1 MGTIYDKAKS
11 LSATTP
17 QGSIYERAKIISE
30 KEISKEPTI
39 PEIPTV
45 VKAYPSTMELLADLQ
60 IDPLSLKADPTK
72 FLSVAGQNIKDTF
85 INEAEAAAQFVASF
99 TSKER
104 PISEKI
110 GAGLKLF
117 GASAGVV
124 FAPITT
130 LFQTAKTIPV
140 LGSVS
145 KLFEAPIVALGET
158 GSNIANILVD
168 ELPINEQHKEN
179 IREGMKEIG
188 ALAFQLGGL
197 KVGAKT
203 QEIIKTK
210 TPELI
215 KRFGKQ
221 DAQTIIDK
229 AQEIV
234 DIADKPVA
242 ETLKKEPT
250 EARKAEEFLPTGKI
264 VKDLQ
269 PLAQEARKLS
279 FIKREKQ
286 IHPLGETFDIISE
299 GKNVGHYIGK
309 KTRNDFELFSL
320 TVKDEFQKR
329 GIGTNALSKIFQDN
343 PKLSR
348 IIIDPTE
355 ASKPFWKKV
364 GAEPIGLTRRWE
376 LTKSQLTDIWNKAVK
391 GVEKAVPKKR
401 KFVEVPRE
409 QLPVKP
415 TERMGFET
423 EKRVS
428 GLEARMKGIF
438 ETNIIKAKAEAE
450 ARGLDISVYDK
461 MNKAEQLRMSAKY
474 VERTPQYEVLEVL
487 EGKREAPKGLLNNAI
502 MLALEEKSLRDKNV
516 NLAIKLASLRST
528 RMGQEISILT
538 EVGGLSPVSGMNEII
553 RARRGVAEKKL
564 KFGEKL
570 ETKKASAVKEIK
582 TEQTKLQLK
591 MSEVSKLLSDIVCK

>member
-1 MGTIYDKAKS
+1 MGIYDKAKS

-17 QGSIYERAKIISE
+17 QGSIYERAKMITE
-30 KEISKEPTI
+30 KGISKEPII
-39 PEIPTV
+39 PEIPTA
-45 VKAYPSTMELLADLQ
+45 VKAYPSTMEALADLQ

-85 INEAEAAAQFVASF
+85 VNEAEAATQFVASF

-124 FAPITT
+124 FTPITT
-130 LFQTAKTIPV
+130 LFQSAKTIPV
-140 LGSVS
+140 LGSVA
-145 KLFEAPIVALGET
+145 KLMEVPIVALGET
-158 GSNIANILVD
+158 GSNIANKLVD
-168 ELPINEQHKEN
+168 ELPIEEQSKEN

-197 KVGAKT
+197 KVGTKI

-229 AQEIV
+229 AQEIAEM
-234 DIADKPVA
+234 ADKPVA

-250 EARKAEEFLPTGKI
+250 PIDISKVPPTMKMGELREAAIQRGFEVPEF
-264 VKDLQ
+264 
-269 PLAQEARKLS
+269 
-279 FIKREKQ
+279 
-286 IHPLGETFDIISE
+286 
-299 GKNVGHYIGK
+299 GK
-309 KTRNDFELFSL
+309 KAPE
-320 TVKDEFQKR
+320 VK
-329 GIGTNALSKIFQDN
+329 
-343 PKLSR
+343 PK
-348 IIIDPTE
+348 
-355 ASKPFWKKV
+355 
-364 GAEPIGLTRRWE
+364 G
-376 LTKSQLTDIWNKAVK
+376 
-391 GVEKAVPKKR
+391 

-415 TERMGFET
+415 IEGMEFEA
-423 EKRVS
+423 EKGVS
-428 GLEARMKGIF
+428 ALESRMKGLF
-438 ETNIIKAKAEAE
+438 ETRNVEKAKAEAIE
-450 ARGLDISVYDK
+450 RGLDISIYDK
-461 MNKAEQLRMSAKY
+461 MNKAEQLRISAKY
-474 VERTPQYEVLEVL
+474 VEKTPQFEVLEVL

-502 MLALEEKSLRDKNV
+502 MLALEEKSLRSKNV

-553 RARRGVAEKKL
+553 RARRGITERKL

-570 ETKKASAVKEIK
+570 ETKKASVVKEIK
-582 TEQTKLQLK
+582 TEQTKLQMK
-591 MSEVSKLLSDIVCK
+591 MSEVSKLLNDIVCK